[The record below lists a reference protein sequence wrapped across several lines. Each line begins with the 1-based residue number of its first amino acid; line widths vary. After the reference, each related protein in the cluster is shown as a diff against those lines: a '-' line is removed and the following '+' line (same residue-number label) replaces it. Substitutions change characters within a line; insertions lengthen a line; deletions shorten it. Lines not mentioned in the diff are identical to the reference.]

1 MGLGKR
7 ETDMASK
14 HGSVLI
20 GIALFTVLNLVLLAV
35 NLSMQAKAEVAG
47 MNKSQLY
54 RDRDFRGAVEYI
66 VESCTVSRDSI
77 SC

>member
-1 MGLGKR
+1 MCLGKR
-7 ETDMASK
+7 ERDMTSK
-14 HGSVLI
+14 QTSVLI
-20 GIALFTVLNLVLLAV
+20 GIALLTVLNLVLLGV

-47 MNKSQLY
+47 MSKSQLY

-66 VESCTVSRDSI
+66 VESCKVSRDSI